1 MILFCL
7 HSCLPGCGIA
17 VAHHDSVFSL
27 SKEGMH
33 CFLKWSHHLSF
44 PVTRNEG
51 SDSSITVPEFVIK
64 AKRKTSSHPGEAAP
78 CNFDLWISNDQSL
91 RMLQILALL
100 LVYFSSLVPMNG
112 WIWGFVVAAIDS
124 LHTHEL
130 SANSFPCRHFPLA
143 LSSRCV
149 LEVGIVWTH
158 HPNAPLLNSGSQII
172 CSCICKQSFAGFLGE
187 MKLSEWPPWQL

>member
-17 VAHHDSVFSL
+17 VAHHDSVFSFF
-27 SKEGMH
+27 KEGIH

-44 PVTRNEG
+44 LVTRNEG

-64 AKRKTSSHPGEAAP
+64 AKQKTSSHPGEAAS
-78 CNFDLWISNDQSL
+78 CNFDLWISNDQLL
-91 RMLQILALL
+91 RMLQILTPF

-124 LHTHEL
+124 LHTHKL
-130 SANSFPCRHFPLA
+130 PANSFPCRHFPLA
-143 LSSRCV
+143 VSWKLV
-149 LEVGIVWTH
+149 
-158 HPNAPLLNSGSQII
+158 
-172 CSCICKQSFAGFLGE
+172 
-187 MKLSEWPPWQL
+187 LSEPITQMLPCWTLTLKSYAHVFASRALQDF